1 LWHAVLGVW
10 KFSCLPL
17 RFLKLKDYTVSDNIT
32 KRTCANCAAFN
43 PAPASNEPSCWNL
56 VSITTQAESAQALT
70 RAPGPSDS
78 CNSHQTYE
86 EALEQGVFIDA
97 HRDATWTQTHL
108 KRE

>member
-1 LWHAVLGVW
+1 M
-10 KFSCLPL
+10 
-17 RFLKLKDYTVSDNIT
+17 SDNIT
-32 KRTCANCAAFN
+32 KRTFANCAAFN
-43 PAPASNEPSCWNL
+43 PAP
-56 VSITTQAESAQALT
+56 T

-86 EALEQGVFIDA
+86 EALEQGAFIDA

>member
-1 LWHAVLGVW
+1 M
-10 KFSCLPL
+10 
-17 RFLKLKDYTVSDNIT
+17 SDNIT

-56 VSITTQAESAQALT
+56 VSITTQPESAQAPT

-86 EALEQGVFIDA
+86 EALEQGAFIDA

-108 KRE
+108 K